1 MIAALK
7 QIGRMAL
14 SPILSR
20 FQSLEESLEHNRLMM
35 AQILIKD
42 RCLREGP
49 VQLTDVELKVFSQWG
64 EDGIIQYL
72 ISRVP
77 IASKTFVEFGVED
90 YRESNTRFLLMN
102 NEWSGLIIDGSPQN
116 VSKIKK
122 SNLYWRYDLTAIASF
137 VTKDNINGLI
147 SSSGI
152 TGDIGLLSVDIDGN
166 DYWVWDAINVISP
179 RIVICEYNSVFG
191 SKDTVTIPYSDQ
203 FNRTRAHYSNLYFG
217 ASLGALC
224 QLGKAKGYVFAGSN
238 SAGSNAFFVR
248 EDVASNILAVDSRA
262 GYVESKPR
270 ESRDQ
275 NGRLTFLNGSDR
287 IKLIEGLKVV
297 DVTKHCEK
305 YVRDVVL

>member
-1 MIAALK
+1 MILALK
-7 QIGRMAL
+7 QIGRMVL

-35 AQILIKD
+35 AQMLIKD
-42 RCLREGP
+42 RCLKEGP

-77 IASKTFVEFGVED
+77 IATKTFVEFGVED

-102 NEWSGLIIDGSPQN
+102 NEWTGLVIDGSPRH

-122 SNLYWRYDLTAIASF
+122 SNLYWRYNLTAIASF

-147 SSSGI
+147 SSNGI

-166 DYWVWDAINVISP
+166 DYWVWEAINVISP

-191 SKDTVTIPYSDQ
+191 SKDAVTIPYSDQ

-248 EDVASNILAVDSRA
+248 EDVASNILAIDSRA

-275 NGRLTFLNGSDR
+275 NGRLTFLNGRDR

-297 DVTKHCEK
+297 DVTKHCEI
-305 YVRDVVL
+305 YVRDIVL